1 MKPRYWLFAFLAVLT
16 LLRLVTISQL
26 ELIPDE
32 SYYYLW
38 SQHPDL
44 SYYSKGPG
52 VAMAIRASTD
62 LFGPTEFGVRFFS
75 PLLSLGT
82 SLLLF
87 FLARRLYGEAIAL
100 WTALAI
106 NVIPIF
112 QAGGLL
118 MTIDPLSI
126 FFWAAALFSCWL
138 ALEGSPRFSL
148 YWPLTGLLIGAG
160 FLCKYTNAMQV
171 LSIFL
176 LLLATPRYRRE
187 LARPGFYVLLVLF
200 AACTVPVF
208 LWNSRHAWITLLHL
222 RARGNL
228 DSRFSVHIGEP
239 VLFLAEH
246 AGVYSPLIFIGM
258 LVAFWHAV
266 TRSTLRFK
274 NRYLLFFSVP
284 LLLLYAVLSLKKAGE
299 PNWTAPAFLSLGI
312 LTVAFWYEKARTT
325 PWAARFAVAALA
337 TGIVMSLVVINPDVL
352 RKAGIPLP
360 YKWDPSSRARGWA
373 TMADAVDAA
382 RHQFEKSTG
391 RPVFLIGNK
400 YQTAASLSFYL
411 PDKRVEGPGHPP
423 VYIPESQD
431 FENQFS
437 FWPRYDEFVALP
449 AGYKPADQYYTEEQG
464 INPFIGRDA
473 LYISDQEG
481 DKVDSAI
488 RSGFEQ
494 VEMIAL
500 YQIRRRNLPLRT
512 IGVFACHRYR
522 GLSL

>member
-1 MKPRYWLFAFLAVLT
+1 
-16 LLRLVTISQL
+16 
-26 ELIPDE
+26 
-32 SYYYLW
+32 
-38 SQHPDL
+38 
-44 SYYSKGPG
+44 
-52 VAMAIRASTD
+52 
-62 LFGPTEFGVRFFS
+62 
-75 PLLSLGT
+75 
-82 SLLLF
+82 
-87 FLARRLYGEAIAL
+87 
-100 WTALAI
+100 
-106 NVIPIF
+106 
-112 QAGGLL
+112 
-118 MTIDPLSI
+118 
-126 FFWAAALFSCWL
+126 
-138 ALEGSPRFSL
+138 
-148 YWPLTGLLIGAG
+148 
-160 FLCKYTNAMQV
+160 
-171 LSIFL
+171 
-176 LLLATPRYRRE
+176 
-187 LARPGFYVLLVLF
+187 
-200 AACTVPVF
+200 
-208 LWNSRHAWITLLHL
+208 
-222 RARGNL
+222 
-228 DSRFSVHIGEP
+228 
-239 VLFLAEH
+239 
-246 AGVYSPLIFIGM
+246 
-258 LVAFWHAV
+258 
-266 TRSTLRFK
+266 
-274 NRYLLFFSVP
+274 
-284 LLLLYAVLSLKKAGE
+284 VLSLKKAGE